1 MDSCLSKIIVFIAGC
16 KYKVP
21 SYLVLLPEK
30 AIEVGTVL
38 YAVHCWRDKLLVPA
52 ILANTIPPPQ

>member
-30 AIEVGTVL
+30 IIEVGIVL
-38 YAVHCWRDKLLVPA
+38 SAVQFCKDKLLLPA
-52 ILANTIPPPQ
+52 ILANTAPPQ